1 MRLKSAKKIAALS
14 AVFTQLRTTTTSSI
28 SATAGI
34 FQADKLSFNVSTLNR
49 ILAEATQGSFVYFA
63 KYFDNFTIAD
73 GSGAQDGAVFE
84 FFKTLT
90 DDAGIAESAA
100 TQFTKALNDIG
111 VFTDDDVFAMVKRLT
126 DTSRVADAY
135 AAGLQKPLSDNVT
148 SAEDETFVLTKKV
161 KEDEAV
167 LGDQINTRG
176 IEKPLTDETPASDLY
191 TAQVSKPQ
199 SDNAS
204 AGDEQQLHPVKVSRD
219 TLEISE
225 GIDTRDVG
233 KTFAEQPA
241 LTSNITN
248 KDVQKPAF
256 DTGEVS
262 AQIDTKDV
270 AKASTDE
277 VSTLDGI
284 DFFAVAKV
292 LLDVVN
298 LTDDVDGAASILD
311 DQELS
316 VFKQITKIARVSE
329 EFTRQVNFA
338 RSLTDSSSARDALA
352 FDLARVFADAY
363 SVGDAARVGTQ
374 KPVSDTAGVSENSPE
389 LVFTKATSDSS
400 MFAESL
406 VVDFTKLLYD
416 EPSAADQTSLHVSTP
431 HSDTSATTDVAFRA
445 PTKVLT
451 ELVPSTDAGSLRSQ
465 GYADFTY
472 FAEDYVGASRTF

>member
-73 GSGAQDGAVFE
+73 GSGAQDGAVFA

-90 DDAGIAESAA
+90 DDAGIAESAT

-111 VFTDDDVFAMVKRLT
+111 VFSDEDVFAMVKRLT

-135 AAGLQKPLSDNVT
+135 AAGLQKPLSDNIT

-161 KEDEAV
+161 KGDEAV

-176 IEKPLTDETPASDLY
+176 VEKPLTDEAPVSELH

-204 AGDEQQLHPVKVSRD
+204 AGDAER
-219 TLEISE
+219 
-225 GIDTRDVG
+225 ID
-233 KTFAEQPA
+233 A
-241 LTSNITN
+241 
-248 KDVQKPAF
+248 
-256 DTGEVS
+256 
-262 AQIDTKDV
+262 TK
-270 AKASTDE
+270 A
-277 VSTLDGI
+277 
-284 DFFAVAKV
+284 
-292 LLDVVN
+292 LLDRVN
-298 LTDDVDGAASILD
+298 VSDDVDGEASILD

-316 VFKQITKIARVSE
+316 VFKQVTKVARVDDQ
-329 EFTRQVNFA
+329 FTRQVGFT
-338 RSLTDSSSARDALA
+338 RYYTDR
-352 FDLARVFADAY
+352 Y
-363 SVGDAARVGTQ
+363 E
-374 KPVSDTAGVSENSPE
+374 VSDLPSIGLNRPVLDVATVGVDLFEH
-389 LVFTKATSDSS
+389 VFTKTNVDNLELT
-400 MFAESL
+400 ESL

-431 HSDTSATTDVAFRA
+431 HSDTSAITDVAFRA

-451 ELVPSTDAGSLRSQ
+451 ELTATTDAGSLKSQ
-465 GYADFTY
+465 GYSDLTY

>member
-1 MRLKSAKKIAALS
+1 MKIKSVRFLGALQASYEALGTSTSIA
-14 AVFTQLRTTTTSSI
+14 
-28 SATAGI
+28 
-34 FQADKLSFNVSTLNR
+34 TLNR
-49 ILAEATQGSFVYFA
+49 IVAEASQGNFVYFA
-63 KYFDNFTIAD
+63 RYFDNFNIAD
-73 GSGAQDGAVFE
+73 GSGAQDGAVFA

-90 DDAGIAESAA
+90 DDASIAESAT
-100 TQFTKALNDIG
+100 TQFTKALNDAG
-111 VFTDDDVFAMVKRLT
+111 VFTDAEVFAMVKRLN

-135 AAGLQKPLSDNVT
+135 AAAFQKPFSDSIA

-161 KEDEAV
+161 KEDEAAFS
-167 LGDQINTRG
+167 DQINTRG
-176 IEKPLTDETPASDLY
+176 IEKPLTDEAPVSELY
-191 TAQVSKPQ
+191 TAQVAKPQ

-219 TLEISE
+219 TLEVSE

-233 KTFAEQPA
+233 KTLAEQPA
-241 LTSNITN
+241 FTSKITN
-248 KDVQKPAF
+248 KDVQKPTS

-262 AQIDTKDV
+262 AQIDTKGV

-277 VSTLDGI
+277 VSTSDGI

-338 RSLTDSSSARDALA
+338 RSLTDSSSARDVLA

-374 KPVSDTAGVSENSPE
+374 KPVSDAAGVSENPPE

-400 MFAESL
+400 VFAESL
-406 VVDFTKLLYD
+406 VVDLTKLLYD
-416 EPSAADQTSLHVSTP
+416 ESLAADQMSLHVSTP

>member
-1 MRLKSAKKIAALS
+1 MRIKSAEKIAALK
-14 AVFTQLRTTTTSSI
+14 AVFTQLKTTTTSSI

-34 FQADKLSFNVSTLNR
+34 FQADKLSFSVSTLNR
-49 ILAEATQGSFVYFA
+49 ILSEATVGNFVYFA
-63 KYFDNFTIAD
+63 KYFDNFNIAD
-73 GSGAQDGAVFE
+73 GSGAQDGAVFA

-90 DDAGIAESAA
+90 DDAGIAEDVT
-100 TQFTKALNDIG
+100 TQFTKALNDAG
-111 VFTDDDVFAMVKRLT
+111 VFSDDDVFAMVKRLN

-135 AAGLQKPLSDNVT
+135 ASAFSKPLSDNLA

-161 KEDEAV
+161 KEDAAAFA
-167 LGDQINTRG
+167 DQINTRG
-176 IEKPLTDETPASDLY
+176 IEKPLADEAPVSELY

-204 AGDEQQLHPVKVSRD
+204 TSDEQELHPTKVSSD
-219 TLEISE
+219 ELVVSE
-225 GIDTRDVG
+225 GIDTVGVG
-233 KTFAEQPA
+233 KALVEQAE
-241 LTSNITN
+241 LGSTITN
-248 KDVQKPAF
+248 KDVQKPVSDA
-256 DTGEVS
+256 GEVA
-262 AQIDTKDV
+262 AQIDTKDFG
-270 AKASTDE
+270 KARTDGTGA
-277 VSTLDGI
+277 SDGI

-338 RSLTDSSSARDALA
+338 RSLTDSSSARDVLA

-406 VVDFTKLLYD
+406 VVDLAKLLYD
-416 EPSAADQTSLHVSTP
+416 ESLAADQTSLHVSTP

>member
-111 VFTDDDVFAMVKRLT
+111 VFTDAEVFAMAKRLN

-135 AAGLQKPLSDNVT
+135 AAGLQKPLSDNAT

-204 AGDEQQLHPVKVSRD
+204 ADDAER
-219 TLEISE
+219 
-225 GIDTRDVG
+225 ID
-233 KTFAEQPA
+233 A
-241 LTSNITN
+241 
-248 KDVQKPAF
+248 
-256 DTGEVS
+256 
-262 AQIDTKDV
+262 TK
-270 AKASTDE
+270 A
-277 VSTLDGI
+277 
-284 DFFAVAKV
+284 
-292 LLDVVN
+292 LLDRVN
-298 LTDDVDGAASILD
+298 VSDDVDGEASILD

-316 VFKQITKIARVSE
+316 VFKQVTKVAQVDDQ
-329 EFTRQVNFA
+329 FTRQVGFT
-338 RSLTDSSSARDALA
+338 RYYTDRYEVS
-352 FDLARVFADAY
+352 DLPSIGLNRPVL
-363 SVGDAARVGTQ
+363 DAAA
-374 KPVSDTAGVSENSPE
+374 AGVDLFEH
-389 LVFTKATSDSS
+389 VFTKTNVDNLELT
-400 MFAESL
+400 ESL
-406 VVDFTKLLYD
+406 VVDLTKLLYD

-431 HSDTSATTDVAFRA
+431 HSDTSAITDVAFRA

-451 ELVPSTDAGSLRSQ
+451 ELTATTDAGSLKSQ
-465 GYADFTY
+465 GYSDLTY